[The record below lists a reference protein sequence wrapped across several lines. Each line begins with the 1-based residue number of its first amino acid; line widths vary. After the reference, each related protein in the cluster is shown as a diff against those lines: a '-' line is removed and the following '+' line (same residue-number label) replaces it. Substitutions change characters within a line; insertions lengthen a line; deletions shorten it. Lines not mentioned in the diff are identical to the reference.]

1 MKRHPHPYPLL
12 LLIISISTLFESASA
27 VDFVFNGFNSS
38 DVLLYGVAGIESRIL
53 TLTNHTSFAIGRAL
67 YPFQIPAKS
76 PNSSHVVPF
85 STSFIFSM
93 APYEDSLPGHG
104 IVFLFAPVT
113 GIEGASS
120 SQHLGFLN
128 HTNDGN
134 PDNHVFGVEFDVFKN
149 EEFGDISD
157 NHVGINVNSLTSMSA
172 HEAGY
177 WSGNGKMSSSEED
190 ETSFKRLKLNDG
202 KNYQVWIDYL
212 DLHINVTMAV
222 AGKKRPQ
229 RPLLSVALNLSDVF
243 LDDMYVGFT
252 AATGRL
258 VESHRILAW
267 SFSNSN
273 FSLSSELITKG
284 LPSFVPPKK

>member
-38 DVLLYGVAGIESRIL
+38 DVLLYGVAGLESRIL

-128 HTNDGN
+128 RTNDGN

-157 NHVGINVNSLTSMSA
+157 NHVGINVSSLTSIST

-222 AGKKRPQ
+222 AGKNRPQ

>member
-38 DVLLYGVAGIESRIL
+38 DSSLSIPNPGKISEFLPCGSFFHLVHLL
-53 TLTNHTSFAIGRAL
+53 
-67 YPFQIPAKS
+67 
-76 PNSSHVVPF
+76 
-85 STSFIFSM
+85 
-93 APYEDSLPGHG
+93 HG

-128 HTNDGN
+128 RTNDGN

-157 NHVGINVNSLTSMSA
+157 NHVGINVNSLTSISA

>member
-53 TLTNHTSFAIGRAL
+53 TLTNHTSFAI
-67 YPFQIPAKS
+67 
-76 PNSSHVVPF
+76 
-85 STSFIFSM
+85 
-93 APYEDSLPGHG
+93 
-104 IVFLFAPVT
+104 VT

-128 HTNDGN
+128 RTNDGN

-157 NHVGINVNSLTSMSA
+157 NHVGINVNSLTSISA

>member
-128 HTNDGN
+128 RTNDGN

-157 NHVGINVNSLTSMSA
+157 NHVGINVSSLTSIST

-222 AGKKRPQ
+222 AGKNRPQ

-243 LDDMYVGFT
+243 LDDMYIGFT